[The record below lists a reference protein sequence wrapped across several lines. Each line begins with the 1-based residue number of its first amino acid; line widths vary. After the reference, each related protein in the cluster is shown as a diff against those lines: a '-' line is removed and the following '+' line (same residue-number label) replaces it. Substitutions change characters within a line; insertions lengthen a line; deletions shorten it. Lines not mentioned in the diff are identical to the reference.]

1 MSVVAPVVSVHLSTL
16 DAPLTGSVFAHDH
29 ASGLV
34 VLHQWP
40 SAPAASGASAT
51 TTTTT
56 TAAAGAAATAGDE
69 LRTIRIV
76 AERFVTQASVLQGAA
91 AVGAAP
97 QIDTGAALVP
107 LSTERLLEREAKQLA
122 RQKNNARRLNPHA
135 SPLAQALFHSLA
147 KTMPVRWAE
156 ANAIVVFE
164 EKFTVV
170 VSDPYSD
177 ADVVGADEPSV
188 ARVKVVLKGE
198 RAKLRQ

>member
-1 MSVVAPVVSVHLSTL
+1 MSIAAPVVSVHVSTL

-40 SAPAASGASAT
+40 SRS
-51 TTTTT
+51 
-56 TAAAGAAATAGDE
+56 AAAAAAPSGTAGTSAGAVAAAGDE
-69 LRTIRIV
+69 LRTVRIV

-97 QIDTGAALVP
+97 HVDAGAALVP

-122 RQKNNARRLNPHA
+122 RQKNSARRLNPHA

-147 KTMPVRWAE
+147 KTMPVRWAD

-170 VSDPYSD
+170 VSEPYSD